1 MANSKYELNQKLPD
15 IPYCLFY
22 DRMGRYVPSHW
33 HREIEV
39 VMCTAGTV
47 KMAINNVAYEL
58 QKGDIVVIPDGST
71 HLYYHAQGNERMV
84 VFLDYRLFERPE
96 SYTGTSRSQLHN
108 RIQQIPPLSRQWSEE
123 NRQKVKEILTQLEEL
138 NDRDV
143 FAWDLAIQAKVYEL
157 IFYLCNYVE
166 KTSNVE
172 SGNVETLLKLE
183 NILEYIEKNYSKQ
196 INLGDAAA
204 EFGFSTSYFAR
215 FFKKY
220 SGETFMNYLNAY
232 RINKARDMLFLDSSH
247 TVSRISEL
255 VGIPNVKT
263 FNRLFRQITGTSP
276 TQYRKSATEK
286 K

>member
-47 KMAINNVAYEL
+47 KMAINNVTYEI
-58 QKGDIVVIPDGST
+58 QQGDIVIIPDGST
-71 HLYYHAQGNERMV
+71 HLYYNAQGNERMV
-84 VFLDYRLFERPE
+84 VFLDYRLFERTE
-96 SYTGTSRSQLHN
+96 SYTATSRNQLHN
-108 RIQQIPPLSRQWSEE
+108 RIQQIPPISRQWSEE
-123 NRQKVKEILTQLEEL
+123 NRLKVKEILMELEDL
-138 NDRDV
+138 NDKDV

-166 KTSNVE
+166 KTANVE

-183 NILEYIEKNYSKQ
+183 SILDYIEKNYSKQ
-196 INLGDAAA
+196 ICLGDASA

-232 RINKARDMLFLDSSH
+232 RINKARDMLFLDSEKS
-247 TVSRISEL
+247 VSRISEL

-276 TQYRKSATEK
+276 TQYRKSATAMK
-286 K
+286 

>member
-58 QKGDIVVIPDGST
+58 QQGDIVIIPDGNT
-71 HLYYHAQGNERMV
+71 HLYYNAQGNERMV
-84 VFLDYRLFERPE
+84 VFLDYRLFERSD
-96 SYTGTSRSQLHN
+96 SYIGTSRSQLHN
-108 RIQQIPPLSRQWSEE
+108 RIQQIPPISRQWSEE
-123 NRQKVKEILTQLEEL
+123 NRLKVKEILMELESL
-138 NDRDV
+138 NDKKV
-143 FAWDLAIQAKVYEL
+143 FAWDLAIQAKVFEL

-166 KTSNVE
+166 KTANVE
-172 SGNVETLLKLE
+172 PGNVETLLKLE
-183 NILEYIEKNYSKQ
+183 NVLAYIEKNYSRQ

-232 RINKARDMLFLDSSH
+232 RINKARDMLFLDSGKS
-247 TVSRISEL
+247 VSRISEL

-276 TQYRKSATEK
+276 TQYRKSATDMK
-286 K
+286 